1 MAEEKPKKK
10 KKRKVGRP
18 KKRGRKPLKKKSSKK
33 VLSVNNSKKGF
44 GTALTYNR
52 VRKLLWK
59 EFKDDF
65 SSYREF
71 ISSKYDENGNK
82 IKGSSITSKVYSECK
97 SQDCLDDDVI
107 LIYQQLNQVKSE
119 DVPQLPSDYYDEP
132 KNYWTLLTENWWGGF
147 PAELWVSAPMLISNP
162 DSFIGIYG
170 EDRYI
175 DSNGDEATRNDYKKY
190 LESKEQ
196 DPEKKIRLIEGYK
209 NRFQPFVD
217 YCNQIQSQFPEY
229 DNYVAYWRFI
239 GTDENPNQAYWNE
252 EKKRWEIRIV
262 ICTQNGDINDYDF
275 DPNEDEFDVNIEDLP
290 TTKKEVEGK
299 EVEQEKVETSKLDK
313 ELEKKLDEALK
324 EIERLKAETK
334 KINAEIEI
342 KKIDA
347 EIEEKKRRDEIE
359 KIKAETERKKV
370 EAEIEDK
377 KAEREQ
383 QKIRERID
391 QIKEL
396 TKLGYTKEEIN
407 KILGI

>member
-1 MAEEKPKKK
+1 M
-10 KKRKVGRP
+10 
-18 KKRGRKPLKKKSSKK
+18 
-33 VLSVNNSKKGF
+33 
-44 GTALTYNR
+44 
-52 VRKLLWK
+52 
-59 EFKDDF
+59 
-65 SSYREF
+65 
-71 ISSKYDENGNK
+71 
-82 IKGSSITSKVYSECK
+82 
-97 SQDCLDDDVI
+97 
-107 LIYQQLNQVKSE
+107 
-119 DVPQLPSDYYDEP
+119 
-132 KNYWTLLTENWWGGF
+132 
-147 PAELWVSAPMLISNP
+147 
-162 DSFIGIYG
+162 
-170 EDRYI
+170 
-175 DSNGDEATRNDYKKY
+175 
-190 LESKEQ
+190 
-196 DPEKKIRLIEGYK
+196 
-209 NRFQPFVD
+209 
-217 YCNQIQSQFPEY
+217 
-229 DNYVAYWRFI
+229 

-262 ICTQNGDINDYDF
+262 ICTQNGDINDYGFVPD
-275 DPNEDEFDVNIEDLP
+275 EDEFDVNIEDLP

-299 EVEQEKVETSKLDK
+299 EVEQEKVEISKLDK

-391 QIKEL
+391 QIERL